1 MSIPLHALVVFCSRD
16 YTNFFWLQRLCGLKH
31 FIIHVLHWACPPQRV
46 WGHDKQRRPEMTQ
59 TTSTYCWWRGMPD
72 ATDKVIVAFSVLLL
86 NSKRNLHFSFYLE
99 WFRSGL
105 VVVVY
110 MMTRHE
116 KNQRRGDHMPHI
128 YLIWKFENYV
138 IGLAIRATSVCMKT
152 NLKDKVVFFLPLYIR
167 KCFYQSARSN
177 EKKKDVHTPLF
188 KLSNVCFFYPTTK
201 NNHSIRHIRGCLD
214 PGM

>member
-138 IGLAIRATSVCMKT
+138 IGLDIRATSVCMKT
-152 NLKDKVVFFLPLYIR
+152 NLKDKVVFFYLYIFENAFIR
-167 KCFYQSARSN
+167 APDQT
-177 EKKKDVHTPLF
+177 EKKDVHMPLF

-201 NNHSIRHIRGCLD
+201 NNHSIRHIRRCLD

>member
-1 MSIPLHALVVFCSRD
+1 MKLVWLYKYRRKRHLSSMSIPLHALVVFCSRD
-16 YTNFFWLQRLCGLKH
+16 YTIFFWLQRLCGLKH
-31 FIIHVLHWACPPQRV
+31 FIIHVLHWACPPQRA

-86 NSKRNLHFSFYLE
+86 NKRNLHFSFYLE

-116 KNQRRGDHMPHI
+116 KNQRRGDHIFNMK
-128 YLIWKFENYV
+128 IWKLCYRPCYK
-138 IGLAIRATSVCMKT
+138 G
-152 NLKDKVVFFLPLYIR
+152 NL
-167 KCFYQSARSN
+167 SM
-177 EKKKDVHTPLF
+177 H
-188 KLSNVCFFYPTTK
+188 K
-201 NNHSIRHIRGCLD
+201 N
-214 PGM
+214 

>member
-16 YTNFFWLQRLCGLKH
+16 YTIFFWLQRLCGLKH
-31 FIIHVLHWACPPQRV
+31 FIIHVLHWACPPQRA

-86 NSKRNLHFSFYLE
+86 NKRNLHFSFYFE

-152 NLKDKVVFFLPLYIR
+152 NLKDKVVFFFYLYTFENAFIR
-167 KCFYQSARSN
+167 APDQT
-177 EKKKDVHTPLF
+177 EKNRCSHASLQT
-188 KLSNVCFFYPTTK
+188 
-201 NNHSIRHIRGCLD
+201 I
-214 PGM
+214 